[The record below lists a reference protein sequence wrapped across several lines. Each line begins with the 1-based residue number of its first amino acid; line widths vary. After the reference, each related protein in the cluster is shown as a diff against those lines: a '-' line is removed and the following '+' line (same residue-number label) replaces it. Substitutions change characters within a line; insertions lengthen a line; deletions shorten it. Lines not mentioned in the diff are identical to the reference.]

1 MKLGTSLAPIAA
13 LLALTPALA
22 QEAAPE
28 NAFVTYE
35 EEAGLMEFSGV
46 MCARPVQL
54 DGAEERGQTPAEV
67 VRLQAIARRAV
78 ASYELKKYVAATDE
92 YLLFVPAGETENGV
106 ANDLLA
112 TGAFQYVEPDWTVY
126 PIACPNDSQFGQ
138 QWHHQSNRM
147 ASCAAWD
154 VETGD
159 PSIVVAICDTGI
171 LLSHEDLQL
180 HRQEGFHA
188 PTNTWENQGGPIA
201 DVNGHGTL
209 CVGTSAA
216 NGDNGV
222 GVAGVGWNLGHR
234 TMRVTDSSGGSASL
248 SNLTLA
254 ARTAA
259 EVGDKVAS
267 VSYSG
272 VTSGSVNS
280 TGTYVRNLGALLV
293 WAAGNSSQTMSG
305 NRNDDVIVV
314 GATTSS
320 DSLASFSN
328 RGPLVDLTAPGA
340 SVRTTSSS
348 GNSSYSNVSGTS
360 FACPMVAGLC
370 GLIWSRNPN
379 LTPQQVE
386 DVLRMSCDD
395 LGAAGVDDTFGFGR
409 INSDLAM
416 QMTPSPSVGIS
427 FPVEPPA
434 EVSPAGGLE
443 FDVVVTPGNDAPDT
457 GAALVWFDTGQ
468 GFVSSPL
475 PFIGNDTF
483 RATFPSADCPST
495 ISYYFEF
502 PLVSGS
508 TAFAPASGA
517 ASALSALAI
526 ERGILLAD
534 DLEATSGWT
543 AGAPGDTATTGVWT
557 LVDPIGTA
565 AQPED
570 DHTAGGTLCF
580 VTGQGSPGGSLGE
593 NDVDNGFTTLIS
605 PAIDVSL
612 SSDPY
617 IGYWRWY
624 NNSAGSNTDDVFTVD
639 ISDDGGATWT
649 NVETLGPN
657 AESGGW
663 VRHSFRVSDFA
674 STAGGVQLRFV
685 AADVGGGSIVEAAI
699 DDVEVFE
706 LCPSN
711 CGIEKYC
718 SSTPNSTGL
727 AAVINAAGTA
737 SFAAN
742 DLVLVASNC
751 PGGSI
756 GIFAYAPTRASNP
769 VGNGTLCLGG
779 AIRLAAVPLDFF
791 GTAVLPFD
799 NTAPPTPGGQ
809 VGVGEQWNFQFVYR
823 DLAGGGAFFNLT
835 DGLSVTFCP

>member
-1 MKLGTSLAPIAA
+1 MNLHLSSLPLAA
-13 LLALTPALA
+13 LLLVAPASA
-22 QEAAPE
+22 QEAAPSA
-28 NAFVTYE
+28 AFVTFE
-35 EEAGLMEFSGV
+35 EVPGSMEFSGV

-54 DGAEERGQTPAEV
+54 AGAEERGQTPAEV
-67 VRLQAIARRAV
+67 VRLQAIARRAIDG
-78 ASYELKKYVAATDE
+78 YELKKYVAATDE
-92 YLLFVPAGETENGV
+92 YLFFVPAGETENGV
-106 ANDLLA
+106 ANGLLA

-138 QWHHQSNRM
+138 QWHHQANRM

-154 VETGD
+154 LETGD

-171 LLSHEDLQL
+171 LVSHQDLQL
-180 HRQEGFHA
+180 HRQEGYHA
-188 PTNTWENQGGPIA
+188 PSNTWESQGGPIN

-216 NGDNGV
+216 NGDNGI
-222 GVAGVGWNLGHR
+222 GVSGVGWNLGHR
-234 TMRVTDSSGGSASL
+234 TMRVTDSSGGGASL

-254 ARTAA
+254 ARSAA

-280 TGTYVRNLGALLV
+280 TGTYVRSLGALLV
-293 WAAGNSSQTMSG
+293 WAAGNSSNVLSG

-340 SVRTTSSS
+340 GIRTTSSS

-379 LTPQQVE
+379 LTPQEVE

-395 LGAAGVDDTFGFGR
+395 LGTPGVDDTFGFGR

-416 QMTPSPSVGIS
+416 QMTPATSVSIS
-427 FPVEPPA
+427 FPAGRPD
-434 EVSPAGGLE
+434 EVNPAGGTTV
-443 FDVVVTPGNDAPDT
+443 DVVVTPGNDTPDT
-457 GAALVWFDTGQ
+457 SAALVWFDTGQ
-468 GFVSSPL
+468 GFVSSAL
-475 PFIGNDTF
+475 PFVGNNTF
-483 RATFPSADCPST
+483 RATFPPADCPSDVE
-495 ISYYFEF
+495 YYFEF
-502 PLVSGS
+502 PLVSGA
-508 TAFAPASGA
+508 TAFAPTPGASTPY
-517 ASALSALAI
+517 STLSI
-526 ERGILLAD
+526 ERGVILAD
-534 DLEATSGWT
+534 DLESTSGWT
-543 AGAPGDTATTGVWT
+543 AGLPGDTATTGIWT

-570 DHTAGGTLCF
+570 DHTVGGSLCF
-580 VTGQGSPGGSLGE
+580 VTGQGSPGGTLGE

-605 PAIDVSL
+605 PQIDVSL

-617 IGYWRWY
+617 VGYWRWY

-639 ISDDGGATWT
+639 VSDDGGVTWV

-663 VRHSFRVSDFA
+663 EQHTFRVSDFV
-674 STAGGVQLRFV
+674 STAGAVSLRFT

-711 CGIEKYC
+711 CGMEQYC
-718 SSTPNSTGL
+718 TSVPNSTGL
-727 AAVINAAGTA
+727 AGVINAAGTA
-737 SFAAN
+737 SYSAN
-742 DLVLVASNC
+742 DLVLVASSC
-751 PGGSI
+751 PAGSI
-756 GIFAYAPTRASNP
+756 GIFIYGPDRALNP
-769 VGNGTLCLGG
+769 VGNGFLCIGSP
-779 AIRLAAVPLDFF
+779 IRLGVASLDFF
-791 GTAVLPFD
+791 GTAILPFD
-799 NTAPPTPGGQ
+799 NTSPPNASGQ
-809 VGVGEQWNFQFVYR
+809 VNVGEQWNFQFLYR